1 MTKRPS
7 YVQPF
12 NMLDPQTCKG
22 SIVATAK
29 GIEAIHFGS
38 TMMELFGSKFV
49 YSVITTLSEFFGTIT
64 TVTEGPL

>member
-1 MTKRPS
+1 MSMTKRPR
-7 YVQPF
+7 YVQQPF
-12 NMLDPQTCKG
+12 NMQEPLTCKG

-49 YSVITTLSEFFGTIT
+49 YNDHHSG
-64 TVTEGPL
+64 